1 MEIKP
6 GIGIGQIKFGISE
19 EELVT
24 LLGKPHSVE
33 AGEYVENSGDLNR
46 KLIYQE
52 GLSFTFDLEDNY
64 RLCCIS
70 IRNQGYKL
78 FGRDLIG
85 LPLAIVRSFM
95 SKQLSEIPKYED
107 WSSEE
112 SPNHVLLDY
121 DSLGMLLW
129 FNDDL
134 LDEIQCSYLFFEDD
148 QTVKWPD

>member
-19 EELVT
+19 EELVA
-24 LLGKPHSVE
+24 LLGQPYSIKE
-33 AGEYVENSGDLNR
+33 GEYVENSGDLNR
-46 KLIYQE
+46 ELIYQE
-52 GLSFTFDLEDNY
+52 GLSFTFDSEDDY
-64 RLCCIS
+64 RLGCIS
-70 IRNQGYKL
+70 IRNQGHKL

-85 LPLAIVRSFM
+85 MPIEAVRSFM
-95 SKQLSEIPKYED
+95 SKQLSEIPKYEE

-121 DSLGMLLW
+121 DSFDIFLW

-134 LDEIQCSYLFFEDD
+134 LDEIQFSYLFSEDNN
-148 QTVKWPD
+148 TVKWPE